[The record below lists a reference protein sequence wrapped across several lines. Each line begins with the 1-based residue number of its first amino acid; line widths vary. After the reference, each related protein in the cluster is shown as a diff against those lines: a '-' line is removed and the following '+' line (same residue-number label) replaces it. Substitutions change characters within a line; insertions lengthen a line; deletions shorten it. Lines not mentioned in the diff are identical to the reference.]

1 MSRPNGKSRN
11 LLYGEQEIAA
21 AELEAVPN
29 PAPQRDYLIACAS
42 PEFTCLC
49 PRSGFP
55 DFATIRLRYVPD
67 RSIVELKSLKLYL
80 NRYRDEHAFHEA
92 VVNQIADDIAAAIDP
107 RYERAAQIARY
118 YVYGIPS
125 QKDEASETGWWMG
138 QLVNQGNDWECYA
151 GLASAVM
158 GDISRLPP
166 YVRRFY
172 VDLFDEPAER

>member
-1 MSRPNGKSRN
+1 MSQTNGKSEE
-11 LLYGEQEIAA
+11 LLYGQRQVAA

-92 VVNQIADDIAAAIDP
+92 VVNRIADDIAVAIEP
-107 RYERAAQIARY
+107 RWLE
-118 YVYGIPS
+118 
-125 QKDEASETGWWMG
+125 
-138 QLVNQGNDWECYA
+138 LVGDFNVRGNVKTVITVVRQQEGY
-151 GLASAVM
+151 
-158 GDISRLPP
+158 RLPD
-166 YVRRFY
+166 YLR
-172 VDLFDEPAER
+172 DQLFSTLREPSAPTL